1 MASFFSDFGLMWYLE
16 ELNKKEFMKFKEAL
30 KQEMVQYGLQQI
42 PWTEVKKAS
51 REDLANLLVK
61 HYEEKKAWDMTFRI
75 FQNIDRKDLS
85 ERAAREI
92 AGHSKMYQ
100 AHLKKKLSQD
110 WSRKFNIPI
119 QEFLKQKFTLDEC
132 IRFEQLFTP
141 KATEK
146 QPHTVVLRGVSGIGK
161 TLMMAKLTLAWSDGQ
176 VFQNKFSYIFSLCCH
191 DIKPLKTAS
200 LADLISREWPSPS
213 APIVEIV
220 SEPEKLLFIIDSLE
234 ALNCDLAEPELELCD
249 NWMEKRPVN
258 ILLSSLLRRKILPES
273 SLLITATP
281 ETFDKLEDR
290 IHYTEMKIMMGFDES
305 SRKMYFEGLFQDKNR
320 AQEVFRLVREN
331 EQVFNICQVPLLC
344 WLVATCLKNEMEKG
358 GDPASICRRATSVY
372 TTFILNLFIPKS
384 AQNPSKKSQNLFLGL
399 CSLAA
404 EGMWTDK
411 FAFNQEDLGKNGIVT
426 SDISTLLNMRIFLK
440 SKDSKNMYTFLHPSV
455 QEFCAAM
462 FYLVKSHSDHHSKD
476 VQGIEALLLTFLK
489 KVRVQWIFV
498 GCFIFGLLHKSEQ
511 EKLEMFFGY
520 QLSQEVKQK
529 LCESL
534 EKISAD
540 EELREQVDDMKL
552 FYCLFEMEDE
562 AFVMQTMSFLQQI
575 KFVAKDYSDLIV
587 ASYCLK
593 YCSTL
598 KTISFSTQDIL
609 QEEREHSYLE
619 KLLICWQDVCSVL
632 VSCQQMQILQVK
644 DTYLDESAFLVLYTH
659 LQHPSCTPHILEV
672 NNVSFSCDNHLFFE
686 LLNQKQS
693 LRHLDLSL
701 TSLSRSDVKVL
712 CDMLNQDE
720 CNIEKLLVAGCQLS
734 PDDCKNFASILI
746 SSKKLTHLNVAC
758 NSLDKGI
765 HLLCKALCHPD
776 CVLKNLV
783 LANCSLSEKC
793 WDYLSDVLKR
803 NKTLTHLDISSNDVK
818 DKGLKVLCKAL
829 SLPDSVLKSL
839 FLRRCL
845 ITTSGCQ
852 DLAEVLS
859 INQNLR
865 SLQISNNKLQDAG
878 VKLLCD
884 AIKQPNCHL
893 ENIGLEGCELTGA
906 CCEDLASIFSQN
918 KTLWAINL
926 RQNAL
931 DRRGLAML
939 CEAVKHHRCTLHVL
953 GLRITDFDKET
964 QELLLAEE
972 EKNPYLTIV
981 SSA

>member
-61 HYEEKKAWDMTFRI
+61 HYEHKKAWDMTFRI
-75 FQNIDRKDLS
+75 FQNIDRMDLR
-85 ERAAREI
+85 ERAEREI
-92 AGHSKMYQ
+92 AGLSKMYQ
-100 AHLKKKLSQD
+100 AHLKKKLYQD
-110 WSRKFNIPI
+110 WSRKFNDLFQNNLI
-119 QEFLKQKFTLDEC
+119 QKYTQDEC
-132 IRFEQLFTP
+132 SSFEYLFTP

-146 QPHTVVLRGVSGIGK
+146 QPHTVVFRGVSGIGK

-191 DIKPLKTAS
+191 DIKQLKTAS

-281 ETFDKLEDR
+281 ETFEKLKSR
-290 IHYTEMKIMMGFDES
+290 LNYTELRVIMGLNES
-305 SRKMYFEGLFQDKNR
+305 SRETCFKTLFQDDNT
-320 AQEVFRLVREN
+320 AEEVFRLVREN
-331 EQVFNICQVPLLC
+331 EQVFDICQVPAIC
-344 WLVATCLKNEMEKG
+344 WLVGTCLKNEIEKG
-358 GDPASICRRATSVY
+358 GDPASICRRTTSVY

-384 AQNPSKKSQNLFLGL
+384 AQNPSKKGKNLLLKL

-404 EGMWTDK
+404 EGIWTDK
-411 FAFNQEDLGKNGIVT
+411 FAFNQEDFGENGIVT

-440 SKDSKNMYTFLHPSV
+440 AMNSENMYTFFHPSV

-598 KTISFSTQDIL
+598 KTLSFSTQDIL

-632 VSCQQMQILQVK
+632 ASCQQMQTLQVK
-644 DTYLDESAFLVLYTH
+644 DTYLNESAFLVLYTH
-659 LQHPSCTPHILEV
+659 LQHPSCNPHILQV
-672 NNVSFSCDNHLFFE
+672 NNVSFSGNNHLFFE

-701 TSLSRSDVKVL
+701 TSLSRSDMKML
-712 CDMLNQDE
+712 YDMLNQDE
-720 CNIEKLLVAGCQLS
+720 CNIEKLLLKDSHLS
-734 PDDCKNFASILI
+734 PDDCMIFACTLI

-783 LANCSLSEKC
+783 LANCSLSEQC

-803 NKTLTHLDISSNDVK
+803 NKTLTHLDISSNDLK

-829 SLPDSVLKSL
+829 SLPESVLNT
-839 FLRRCL
+839 LRLINCL

-859 INQNLR
+859 INQNLKN
-865 SLQISNNKLQDAG
+865 LQISKNKLQDAG

-893 ENIGLEGCELTGA
+893 EMIGLEGCELTGA

-918 KTLWAINL
+918 KTLWAISL

-931 DRRGLAML
+931 DRRGMLML
-939 CEAVKHHRCTLHVL
+939 CEAVKHHRCTLHIL
-953 GLRITDFDKET
+953 GLQITDFDKET
-964 QELLLAEE
+964 QRLLIAEE
-972 EKNPYLTIV
+972 EKNPHLAIIG
-981 SSA
+981 SE